1 VSPFTESLSRFY
13 RSYTS
18 DTRNTTGAAFFAGDE
33 DGDLHTFGSGEQEEY
48 ALLPIAGTGGSKP
61 ESEGDLER
69 AGEGLAHRRRKNGRM
84 KFG

>member
-18 DTRNTTGAAFFAGDE
+18 DTRNTTGAAFFASDE
-33 DGDLHTFGSGEQEEY
+33 DGDLHTCGSGEQEEY
-48 ALLPIAGTGGSKP
+48 ALLPIAGTGGSKS
-61 ESEGDLER
+61 ESDGHLER
-69 AGEGLAHRRRKNGRM
+69 TGDHFAHRRRKDGRM